1 MASNIITVI
10 RIVKFIFDYQMFK
23 KVHVCIIYLVDGNDK
38 LVHTKSRLVC
48 DRVIFHIRLYVDV
61 Q

>member
-1 MASNIITVI
+1 
-10 RIVKFIFDYQMFK
+10 MFK

-61 Q
+61 QWIIIGLVCWLYL